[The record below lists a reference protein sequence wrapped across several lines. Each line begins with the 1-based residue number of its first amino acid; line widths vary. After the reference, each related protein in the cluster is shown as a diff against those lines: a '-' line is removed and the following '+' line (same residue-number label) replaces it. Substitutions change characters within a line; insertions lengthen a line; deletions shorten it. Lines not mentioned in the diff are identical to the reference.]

1 MMDIVK
7 NFKLL
12 KKTLSDNVKIV
23 AVSKT
28 KSKDEILKIYNIG
41 HRDFGENRIQEL
53 REKYNDLPQD
63 IKWHMIGHLQKNKV
77 KYIAPFIDLIHSI
90 DSLKLLKEI
99 DKQAKKN
106 KRTIKCLLQ
115 IKIAKEEN
123 KFGLF
128 KDEVEN
134 LILLSNNL
142 NNVKII
148 GLMGMA
154 TFTSEKEII
163 DIEFKKISSL
173 FLNLKISYPQLSVL
187 SIGMSNDYLIAINNG
202 SNMVRIG
209 SQIFGERSK

>member
-90 DSLKLLKEI
+90 DSLKLLKEV
-99 DKQAKKN
+99 DKQAKKS
-106 KRTIKCLLQ
+106 KRIIKCLLQ
-115 IKIAKEEN
+115 IKIAKEES

-154 TFTSEKEII
+154 TFTSEQEII
-163 DIEFKKISSL
+163 DIEFKKISNL
-173 FLNLKISYPQLSVL
+173 FLNLKISYPQISIL

>member
-1 MMDIVK
+1 MDIVK
-7 NFKLL
+7 NFKLI
-12 KKTLSDNVKIV
+12 KKTITDNVQII

-41 HRDFGENRIQEL
+41 HKNFGENKIQEL
-53 REKYNDLPQD
+53 KEKYNQLPKD
-63 IKWHMIGHLQKNKV
+63 IKWHMIGHVQRNKV
-77 KYIAPFIDLIHSI
+77 KYIAPFIELIHSV
-90 DSLKLLKEI
+90 DSLKLMLEI
-99 DKQAKKN
+99 DKQGEKN

-115 IKIAKEEN
+115 IKIANEEN

-134 LILLSNNL
+134 LISLSNNL
-142 NNVKII
+142 NYIKII

-154 TFTSEKEII
+154 TYTNNYKIIDREFKEIYNL
-163 DIEFKKISSL
+163 FKI
-173 FLNLKISYPQLSVL
+173 LKISHKQLSIL

-209 SQIFGERSK
+209 SQIFGERN

>member
-7 NFKLL
+7 KFKLL

-28 KSKDEILKIYNIG
+28 KSKDEILKIYKIG

-90 DSLKLLKEI
+90 DSLKLLKEV
-99 DKQAKKN
+99 DKQAEKN

-154 TFTSEKEII
+154 TFTSEQEII
-163 DIEFKKISSL
+163 DIEFKRISTL
-173 FLNLKISYPQLSVL
+173 FLNLKISYPQLSIL

-209 SQIFGERSK
+209 SQIFGERIK

>member
-90 DSLKLLKEI
+90 DSLKLLKEV

-154 TFTSEKEII
+154 TFTSEQEII

>member
-28 KSKDEILKIYNIG
+28 KSKDEILKIYKIG

-90 DSLKLLKEI
+90 DSLKLLKEV
-99 DKQAKKN
+99 DKQAEKN

-154 TFTSEKEII
+154 TFTSEQEII
-163 DIEFKKISSL
+163 DIEFKRISTL
-173 FLNLKISYPQLSVL
+173 FLNLKISYPQLSIL

>member
-99 DKQAKKN
+99 DKQAEKN

-154 TFTSEKEII
+154 TFTSEQEII